1 LNRVQVRIAAAGAV
15 VLSLVALAAACGGG
29 SGSTAGAATKG
40 KINLVA
46 YSTPEAS
53 YAKLIPAFNKTSEGK
68 GVTFTQSYG
77 ASGDQ
82 SRAVA
87 AGQPA
92 DVVHFALEPDISR
105 LVDAKLVSPNWNQ
118 NQYNGF
124 VADTMVVF
132 VVRKGNPKHITTWD
146 DLTKPGV
153 QVITPNPFT
162 SGGARWN
169 VMAAYGAQLKE
180 GKTPA
185 QAEQYL
191 NDLFHNV
198 PVQDDK
204 ASAALQTFTGGKGDV
219 LLAYEQDALL
229 AEQSGADIQI
239 VYPPQTIQIQT
250 PIATT
255 VKASSAA
262 KSFVKW
268 MYTPQAQTILAQ
280 TGYRPVVSSVE
291 SAFTKAFPNAG
302 NPTQFTIDDV
312 DSGGWDDVMT
322 KFFDPTNSVMQKIE
336 SSIGVST
343 SS

>member
-255 VKASSAA
+255 LKASSAA